1 MIVTGNIAEIRSI
14 RWRDPSL
21 SWGLAPTMGYL
32 HEGHMSLV
40 RRARAENERV
50 AVTIYVNPSQ
60 FGHNEDLAAYPRNLE
75 ADLAKLANEDVDL
88 VFAPTD
94 QTMYPAGFQTSVTV
108 HDISRPLEG
117 RSRPTHFQGVTTVV
131 AKLFNIMQPAR
142 AYFGQKDAQQVAVIR
157 RMAVDLNFNLEVV
170 VCPTV
175 REDDGLAMSSRNAR
189 LSAEQRE
196 VAIVL
201 YQALSNAAQALQDGQ
216 RDGQAL
222 HQMMRDRV
230 SAESL
235 ARLDYVSAADPHTL
249 TEVDIVEREVLLS
262 LVVFFGEIRLIDN
275 MLIEDLPPV

>member
-1 MIVTGNIAEIRSI
+1 MIVTGNITEIRSI

-50 AVTIYVNPSQ
+50 AVTVYVNPSQ

-94 QTMYPAGFQTSVTV
+94 QTMYPAGFQTSVAV

-131 AKLFNIMQPAR
+131 AKLYNIVQPAR

-196 VAIVL
+196 AAIVL
-201 YQALSNAAQALQDGQ
+201 YQALSAAAQALQDGQ

-222 HQMMRDRV
+222 HQMMSDRV